1 MAHPEEAALSRRRF
15 VIGAAGTVAGAG
27 VAKLAWPSSTLA
39 GSSRVTAS
47 AVLPAPNPIPGGA
60 FDVGPPLGVIHVF
73 APGDPS
79 ITLPFT
85 GLTLGGFDVEPS
97 TITDFEGSSALAFHV
112 GSARGSDGK
121 TYNLETDIRAFEGRY
136 VVDGVTHRGAF
147 AFV

>member
-27 VAKLAWPSSTLA
+27 LATLVRPSATLA
-39 GSSRVTAS
+39 GSASS
-47 AVLPAPNPIPGGA
+47 AVLPPPSPIPGGIELA
-60 FDVGPPLGVIHVF
+60 PGLVIHVF

-79 ITLPFT
+79 VTLPFT
-85 GLTLGGFDVEPS
+85 GVTLQGLDVEPI
-97 TITDFEGSSALAFHV
+97 TATDFKGSSAVAFHV

-121 TYNLETDIRAFEGRY
+121 TYNLETDIRAFEGQY

>member
-27 VAKLAWPSSTLA
+27 FAKLAWPSSTLA
-39 GSSRVTAS
+39 RPSGATAS
-47 AVLPAPNPIPGGA
+47 AVVTPPDPIPGGI
-60 FDVGPPLGVIHVF
+60 DLGPTAGIIHVF

-85 GLTLGGFDVEPS
+85 GVTLQGLDVEP
-97 TITDFEGSSALAFHV
+97 ITATNFKGSSAVAFHV
-112 GSARGSDGK
+112 GTARGSDGK
-121 TYNLETDIRAFEGRY
+121 TYNLETDIRAFEGQY